1 MKRMLVFLLTMVMAL
16 SVSACGNSAENPE
29 ETGSTPPVVS
39 DSEETPN
46 SEGTEQTGNSSTDA
60 TGETDGTTD
69 GAAEGSNILIAYFS
83 RVGNTDFA
91 EDTDTNAS
99 ASVVATED
107 GLQGN
112 TEVLARMIQAEVGG
126 DLFLIETESTYPVSY
141 DETIDV
147 GQQEQSEG
155 ARPALVS
162 QVENLDQYDIV
173 FLGFPNWWGDMPMAV
188 YTFLEEYDL
197 SGKTIVPFVTSGGSG
212 FSGTQSTI
220 ADLEPQATVLDGL
233 SVRDSAAANAQ
244 EDVTSWLSQLS
255 LTE

>member
-1 MKRMLVFLLTMVMAL
+1 M
-16 SVSACGNSAENPE
+16 
-29 ETGSTPPVVS
+29 
-39 DSEETPN
+39 
-46 SEGTEQTGNSSTDA
+46 
-60 TGETDGTTD
+60 
-69 GAAEGSNILIAYFS
+69 
-83 RVGNTDFA
+83 
-91 EDTDTNAS
+91 
-99 ASVVATED
+99 
-107 GLQGN
+107 
-112 TEVLARMIQAEVGG
+112 ARMIQAEVGG

-147 GQQEQSEG
+147 GQQEQREG

-220 ADLEPQATVLDGL
+220 ADLEPLATVLDGL